1 MMASIIEEKLPIE
14 QPNRMRKFV
23 AGNRASLGTLAVF
36 IVMMAIFFA
45 FAPRI
50 FSQWPIYNSV
60 LQTLPVALFLVV
72 PLVFIVTVGE
82 IDLSF
87 PATMGFSAW
96 IFALVVQAGYDPFLG
111 MIAAVIVGMALG
123 LGVGIVV
130 VYAGLSS
137 LVATLGMNFLLRGLI
152 MIPTQGKSIS
162 LSSLGDSLAY
172 NLFSSTVGGFPIQ
185 VVWAVIFVIL
195 AIFLYNRHRFGVRVR
210 AVGDNPDSASQMGID
225 TKRIRVATFVFMGL
239 GSALAGVFST
249 MINFTWW
256 PSAGDA
262 YLLPTLAAV
271 FVGGTPTWGG
281 VGTVAGGAI
290 GAVIVSF
297 IQTGIVAGG
306 LSGFY
311 VQFFN
316 GLIIILSLLGHRW
329 NQIRYR

>member
-1 MMASIIEEKLPIE
+1 MSSLTQPNNASIQVSPL
-14 QPNRMRKFV
+14 RKFV
-23 AGNRASLGTLAVF
+23 LGNRASLGTLAVF
-36 IVMMAIFFA
+36 VVMMLIFFA
-45 FAPRI
+45 FAPGI
-50 FSQWPIYNSV
+50 FSRWPIYNSV
-60 LQTLPVALFLVV
+60 LLTLPVALFLVV

-96 IFALVVQAGYDPFLG
+96 IFALIVQAGYDPFLG
-111 MIAAVIVGMALG
+111 IIGAIAVGMG
-123 LGVGIVV
+123 LGVGVGAIV

-162 LSSLGDSLAY
+162 LLGLNDTLAY
-172 NLFSSTVGGFPIQ
+172 KILSSSVGGFPIQ
-185 VVWAVIFVIL
+185 MLWALIFVIVS
-195 AIFLYNRHRFGVRVR
+195 IFLYNRHRFGVRVR
-210 AVGDNPDSASQMGID
+210 VVGDNPDSAAQMGID
-225 TKRIRVATFVFMGL
+225 TKRVRVATFVFMGL
-239 GSALAGVFST
+239 GAALAGVFST

-256 PSAGDA
+256 PSSGDA

>member
-1 MMASIIEEKLPIE
+1 MMASIAEREPPPRTSPL
-14 QPNRMRKFV
+14 RKFV
-23 AGNRASLGTLAVF
+23 LDNRASLGTLGVF
-36 IVMMAIFFA
+36 VVMMLIFFA
-45 FAPRI
+45 AAPGI
-50 FSQWPIYNSV
+50 FSRWPIYNSV
-60 LQTLPVALFLVV
+60 LLTLPVSLFLVV
-72 PLVFIVTVGE
+72 PMVFIVTVGE

-96 IFALVVQAGYDPFLG
+96 IFALLVQAGFDPFLG
-111 MIAAVIVGMALG
+111 LAGAILTGMALG
-123 LGVGIVV
+123 LLVGAIV

-162 LSSLGDSLAY
+162 LSDLGDTTAY
-172 NLFSSTVGGFPIQ
+172 NLFSSSVGGFPIQ
-185 VVWAVIFVIL
+185 VAWALIFVI
-195 AIFLYNRHRFGVRVR
+195 ASIFLYNRHRFGARVR
-210 AVGDNPDSASQMGID
+210 AVGDNPDSALQMGID
-225 TKRIRVATFVFMGL
+225 IRRVRVATFIFMGF
-239 GSALAGVFST
+239 GAALAGVFST

-290 GAVIVSF
+290 GALIVSF
-297 IQTGIVAGG
+297 IQTGIVADG

>member
-1 MMASIIEEKLPIE
+1 MTTATDHRE
-14 QPNRMRKFV
+14 QSVVAHPVRRFV
-23 AGNRASLGTLAVF
+23 SGNRASLGTLGVF
-36 IVMMAIFFA
+36 VVMMAIFFA
-45 FAPRI
+45 FAPGI

-60 LQTLPVALFLVV
+60 LLTLPVALFLVV

-87 PATMGFSAW
+87 PAVMGFSAW
-96 IFALVVQAGYDPFLG
+96 IFALLVQAGADPLIG
-111 MIAAVIVGMALG
+111 MIGAIAVGMLLG
-123 LGVGIVV
+123 FGVGAVV

-152 MIPTQGKSIS
+152 MIPTQGISIS
-162 LSSLGDSLAY
+162 LPTLGDSLAY
-172 NLFSSTVGGFPIQ
+172 RVFSGTVFGFPAQ
-185 VVWAVIFVIL
+185 VVWALVFVAFSVL
-195 AIFLYNRHRFGVRVR
+195 LYNRHRFGVRVR
-210 AVGDNPDSASQMGID
+210 AVGDNPDSAAQMGID
-225 TKRIRVATFVFMGL
+225 IRRVRVATFVFMGF
-239 GSALAGVFST
+239 GAALAGVFST

-256 PSAGDA
+256 PSSGDA

-281 VGTVAGGAI
+281 IGTVAGGAL

-297 IQTGIVAGG
+297 IQTGIVAAG
-306 LSGFY
+306 LSGFF